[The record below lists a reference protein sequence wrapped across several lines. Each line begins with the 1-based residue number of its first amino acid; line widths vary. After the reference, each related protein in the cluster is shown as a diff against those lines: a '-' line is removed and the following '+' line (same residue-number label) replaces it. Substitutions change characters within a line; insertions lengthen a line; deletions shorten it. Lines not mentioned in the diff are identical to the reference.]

1 MNVSSVAPSAPV
13 MMPDSS
19 APKSSNPNNGGDAD
33 PNAPPPMVLAPLPP
47 GQGPRIDQ
55 IA

>member
-1 MNVSSVAPSAPV
+1 

-19 APKSSNPNNGGDAD
+19 APKSSDPNNGGDTD
-33 PNAPPPMVLAPLPP
+33 PSTPPPIVLAPLPP

-55 IA
+55 FA